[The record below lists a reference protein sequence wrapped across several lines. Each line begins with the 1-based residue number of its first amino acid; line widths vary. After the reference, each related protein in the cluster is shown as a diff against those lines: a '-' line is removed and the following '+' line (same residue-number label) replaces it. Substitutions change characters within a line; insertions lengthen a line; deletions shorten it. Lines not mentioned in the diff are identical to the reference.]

1 MDTLIYAICLLL
13 GLLFTI
19 VSALAGHFFGIHHAF
34 LRTWFLFNP
43 CSIVVQQKA
52 PARASRA
59 GAGGSWWAI
68 RGW

>member
-1 MDTLIYAICLLL
+1 MVAIGSVSGATLTILPLPI
-13 GLLFTI
+13 GLVPSGFLF
-19 VSALAGHFFGIHHAF
+19 SAVIGIHHAF

-59 GAGGSWWAI
+59 GAGG
-68 RGW
+68 